1 MMPTQVP
8 EPFDR
13 NMGGTAAEQTGWLP
27 RSLPEAQLAVGT
39 AKIL

>member
-1 MMPTQVP
+1 MPTHVP

-13 NMGGTAAEQTGWLP
+13 NMGWTAAEQTGWLP